1 MRSSK
6 GTSGLREAT
15 GESVSGTEREARGG
29 ERREG
34 DVLGLG
40 KRLLGCREQRSLQS
54 TATFPESPSNFLKCP
69 LTRESV
75 ELRLSQELPSDLSC
89 SPDSSQAGISDL
101 MLCTGCIGRW
111 GHTSIFCGT
120 LVVY

>member
-40 KRLLGCREQRSLQS
+40 KRLLGCREQRSFLHL
-54 TATFPESPSNFLKCP
+54 TAKIVGHEIEQANTGTTFSNASQN
-69 LTRESV
+69 TR
-75 ELRLSQELPSDLSC
+75 
-89 SPDSSQAGISDL
+89 
-101 MLCTGCIGRW
+101 GRSA
-111 GHTSIFCGT
+111 TT
-120 LVVY
+120 N